1 MKRVGLI
8 AVALMSALFISGCVQ
23 LQTDAGQATSQVRGI
38 SSFTSIEFKIPG
50 TLHIDQGSNQT
61 LKVDAGEKVIS
72 SIRTEVVNGVLTI
85 DSTSLLLA
93 LQPINVY
100 LTTNNVSSISAITSS
115 GAGSVVCNVPL
126 TTNSLR
132 LALSG
137 TGSMNAPVDVT
148 QLDLLL
154 SGTGSMQL
162 RGNATN
168 MHADLSGT
176 GSINAYQLQTNVTSI
191 GLSGTGSAQVTV
203 QGQLTA
209 NISGTGSINYH
220 GSPQVSASTTG
231 TGRVN
236 KTG

>member
-8 AVALMSALFISGCVQ
+8 ALALISVLFISGCVQ
-23 LQTDAGQATSQVRGI
+23 LQTDAGPATSQVRDI
-38 SSFTSIEFKIPG
+38 SSFTSIEYKIPG
-50 TLHIDQGSNQT
+50 TLHIDQGSNLT

-72 SIRTEVVNGVLTI
+72 SIQTEVVNGVLTI
-85 DSTSLLLA
+85 DSTSLLLT

-100 LTTNNVSSISAITSS
+100 LTTNNASSIRAITSS

-126 TTNSLR
+126 TANTLR

-137 TGSMNAPVDVT
+137 TGSMNAQVNVT

-162 RGNATN
+162 SGNATN

-176 GSINAYQLQTNVTSI
+176 GSINAYQLQTNATTIS
-191 GLSGTGSAQVTV
+191 LSGTGSAQVTV
-203 QGQLTA
+203 QEQLTA
-209 NISGTGSINYH
+209 NVSGTGSIHYH
-220 GSPQVSASTTG
+220 GSPQVTASTTG

>member
-8 AVALMSALFISGCVQ
+8 PLALMSALFISGCVQ
-23 LQTDAGQATSQVRGI
+23 IQTDAGPATSQVRDI
-38 SSFTSIEFKIPG
+38 SSFTGIEYKIPG

-61 LKVDAGEKVIS
+61 LRVDAGEKVIS

-85 DSTSLLLA
+85 DSTSLLLT

-100 LTTNNVSSISAITSS
+100 LSTNNVSSINAITSS
-115 GAGSVVCNVPL
+115 SAGSVACNIPLTANTLKLALTGAGSV
-126 TTNSLR
+126 T
-132 LALSG
+132 
-137 TGSMNAPVDVT
+137 APVNVT

-168 MHADLSGT
+168 MNIDLSGT

-191 GLSGTGSAQVTV
+191 TLSGTGSAQVTV
-203 QGQLTA
+203 QDKLTA
-209 NISGTGSINYH
+209 NLSGTGSINYH
-220 GSPQVSASTTG
+220 GSPQVTQSRTG
-231 TGRVN
+231 TGSIN

>member
-1 MKRVGLI
+1 MNRVGLI
-8 AVALMSALFISGCVQ
+8 VLSLASVLLVSGCAQ
-23 LQTDAGQATSQVRGI
+23 LQTDVGTPTSQVRDI
-38 SSFTSIEFKIPG
+38 SSFTSIEFKILG
-50 TLHIDQGSNQT
+50 TLHIDHGSNQT
-61 LKVDAGEKVIS
+61 LKVDAGDRVIS
-72 SIRTEVVNGVLTI
+72 SIRTEVINGILTI
-85 DSTSLLLA
+85 DSTSLLLP

-126 TTNSLR
+126 TANSLR

-137 TGSMNAPVDVT
+137 TGSINAPVDVT

-191 GLSGTGSAQVTV
+191 GLSGTGSAQVTA
-203 QGQLTA
+203 QGQLIA